1 MKILNLI
8 WDNTYGLLVDDGSMA
23 AGALIIIAVTAV
35 LSQMAPD
42 EAARNMSGFLMLS
55 LVCALVLTNLFA
67 AGRNAARQR
76 QVSSE
81 DDKE

>member
-42 EAARNMSGFLMLS
+42 EAARNMSGFLMLA